1 MKNKVDLQAT
11 LLYSSSEVTR
21 EGLGDLGGGGTG
33 WPPTGLR
40 VGPVSEASIAV
51 PTAESNPEEGRARKT
66 VALVTFL
73 ATASKALF

>member
-21 EGLGDLGGGGTG
+21 EGLGDLGGAAQGGHPLG
-33 WPPTGLR
+33 
-40 VGPVSEASIAV
+40 SELALFQKFAV
-51 PTAESNPEEGRARKT
+51 PTAESNPEEGRAKKT